1 MSSPNPFQSMIGISN
16 SIKNILTPASF
27 ANPNSNE
34 MTFGQSLFFFI
45 ILCLVIYVTMWIGS
59 FVFNRS
65 VIKIFPSV
73 KKVSALDFF
82 GLYIV
87 LHLLL
92 C

>member
-1 MSSPNPFQSMIGISN
+1 MSSPNPFQSMIGVSN
-16 SIKNILTPASF
+16 TIQKMVTPAHF
-27 ANPNSNE
+27 ANQNTNDMS
-34 MTFGQSLFFFI
+34 FGQSLFFFI
-45 ILCLVIYVTMWIGS
+45 ILCLVIYLTMWIGS

>member
-16 SIKNILTPASF
+16 SIQKMMTPSHF
-27 ANPNSNE
+27 ANQNPNE
-34 MTFGQSLFFFI
+34 MSFGQSLFFFI

>member
-1 MSSPNPFQSMIGISN
+1 MSSPNPFQSMIGISKTVQN
-16 SIKNILTPASF
+16 MLSPASF
-27 ANPNSNE
+27 VNQNPNE
-34 MTFGQSLFFFI
+34 MTFGQSLVFFI
-45 ILCLVIYVTMWIGS
+45 ILCLVIYITMWIGS